1 MVMSAV
7 PHPRRDELR
16 ANLLDLADACPIDH
30 CNPKDCPL
38 FSVRLLGRA
47 ARRRWIKTLEEDDLA
62 YLATYH
68 YVCLS
73 TKLQLRSVGSE
84 D

>member
-1 MVMSAV
+1 MVMGSV
-7 PHPRRDELR
+7 PHPRRDELL
-16 ANLLDLADACPIDH
+16 ANLLDLAEACPIDH

-38 FSVRLLGRA
+38 FAVRLLNRA
-47 ARRRWIKTLEEDDLA
+47 ERRRWIKTLEEDDLA

-68 YVCLS
+68 HVCLS
-73 TKLQLRSVGSE
+73 AKLQLRLAGSE